1 MDSNI
6 LIFVNG
12 KFSKENSKLLNLPE
26 GTIAGSIS
34 DAIKNNPEIIEKHF
48 GKYASYSNQIFTA
61 LSTAYTKDGAFVYV
75 PEWQNS

>member
-1 MDSNI
+1 MSLVNKYLFSEMDSNI

-34 DAIKNNPEIIEKHF
+34 DAVKKQSGN
-48 GKYASYSNQIFTA
+48 Y
-61 LSTAYTKDGAFVYV
+61 
-75 PEWQNS
+75 